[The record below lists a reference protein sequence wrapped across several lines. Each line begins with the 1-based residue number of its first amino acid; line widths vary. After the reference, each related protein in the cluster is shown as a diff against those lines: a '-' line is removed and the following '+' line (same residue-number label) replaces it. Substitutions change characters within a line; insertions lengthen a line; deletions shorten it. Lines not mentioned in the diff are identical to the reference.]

1 MIVVYQEGSSM
12 MKGATVSAKKPFSKD
27 LGKNLGER
35 LVKEL
40 GKIPHACWLF
50 CEPGDGMGEML
61 AGVVEAVG
69 TTKLAGCTTDG
80 EISTSGFSTGS
91 VVLGGVISDTVSFEV
106 ASTSSIGSD
115 SESAGRR
122 LAQQLPRAA
131 RHVQLFSDGLTG
143 NGCAIL
149 RGMQSVYGPRMPI
162 SGGAAGDARA
172 MKQTWQFVGNRVLR
186 DSATAISFSGDI
198 HVGTGVRSGWFPAGV
213 PKKVTRAVGNVV
225 YEMEGEPALTV
236 YRRYLGPL
244 ADKLPAVG
252 IQFPFG
258 IVNETG
264 SLGESPVLRAPM
276 AVNTS
281 DGSVT
286 FAGEIPQGST
296 IGLTTGGGAA
306 SLLDASADAARRAM
320 ESLGAVSPSMIFF
333 YSCMA
338 RKILLGPRTG
348 EETERISNVVG
359 RNVPIIGFYTY
370 GEYCPSV
377 SGNECKLHNETATVT
392 VVASR

>member
-1 MIVVYQEGSSM
+1 MV
-12 MKGATVSAKKPFSKD
+12 KGATVSAKKPFSRS
-27 LGKNLGER
+27 LGKALGEK
-35 LVKEL
+35 LVHEL
-40 GKIPHACWLF
+40 GTPPNACWLF
-50 CEPGDGMGEML
+50 CEPGDGMAEML
-61 AGVVEAVG
+61 SGIVQAVG

-91 VVLGGVISDTVSFEV
+91 AVLAGLASDTIAFEV
-106 ASTSSIGSD
+106 ASTSSIGAD

-122 LAQQLPRAA
+122 LAQQLPRTA

-149 RGMQSVYGPRMPI
+149 RGMQSVFGPQVPI

-172 MKQTWQFVGNRVLR
+172 MKQTWQFVGSRILT
-186 DSATAISFSGDI
+186 DAASAISLSGDI

-213 PKKVTRAVGNVV
+213 PKKVTRSAGNVV
-225 YEMEGEPALTV
+225 YELDGESALAV

-258 IVNETG
+258 LVNEAG
-264 SLGESPVLRAPM
+264 SLGENPVLRAPM
-276 AVNTS
+276 TLNES
-281 DGSVT
+281 QGSVS

-296 IGLTTGGGAA
+296 ISLTTGGSAA
-306 SLLDASADAARRAM
+306 SLLDASTDAARRAM
-320 ESLGAVSPSMIFF
+320 DSLGAVSPSITFF

-338 RKILLGPRTG
+338 RKILLGPRTR
-348 EETERISNVVG
+348 EETERIANVVG
-359 RNVPIIGFYTY
+359 RSVPIIGFYTY

-377 SGNECKLHNETATVT
+377 SGTDCRLHNETATVT
-392 VVASR
+392 VVGSR

>member
-1 MIVVYQEGSSM
+1 M
-12 MKGATVSAKKPFSKD
+12 MKGATVSAKKPFSRN
-27 LGKNLGER
+27 LGRTLGER
-35 LVKEL
+35 LVQDL
-40 GKIPHACWLF
+40 GNKPHVCWLF
-50 CEPGDGMGEML
+50 CEPADGMSEML
-61 AGVVEAVG
+61 VGITEAVG
-69 TTKLAGCTTDG
+69 TPKLAGCTTDG
-80 EISTSGFSTGS
+80 EISTGGFSTGS
-91 VVLGGVISDTVSFEV
+91 VVLGGVVSDTITFEV
-106 ASTSSIGSD
+106 ASTSSIGAG
-115 SESAGRR
+115 SENAGRR

-131 RHVQLFSDGLTG
+131 AHVQIFSDGLTG

-149 RGMQSVYGPRMPI
+149 RGMESVFGPQVPI

-172 MKQTWQFVGNRVLR
+172 MKQTWQFIGSRVLT
-186 DSATAISFSGDI
+186 DSVTAIAFSGNVQ
-198 HVGTGVRSGWFPAGV
+198 VGTGVRSGWFPAGV
-213 PKKVTRAVGNVV
+213 PKTVTRAAGNVV
-225 YEMEGEPALTV
+225 YEMEGEPALAV

-258 IVNETG
+258 IVDEVG
-264 SLGESPVLRAPM
+264 SLGESPILRAPM
-276 AVNTS
+276 AINET

-296 IGLTTGGGAA
+296 IGLTTGGSAT

-320 ESLGAVSPSMIFF
+320 DALGGVSPSMIFF

-338 RKILLGPRTG
+338 RKILLGTRTG

-359 RNVPIIGFYTY
+359 RHVPIIGFYTY
-370 GEYCPSV
+370 GEYCPNV

-392 VVASR
+392 VVGTR